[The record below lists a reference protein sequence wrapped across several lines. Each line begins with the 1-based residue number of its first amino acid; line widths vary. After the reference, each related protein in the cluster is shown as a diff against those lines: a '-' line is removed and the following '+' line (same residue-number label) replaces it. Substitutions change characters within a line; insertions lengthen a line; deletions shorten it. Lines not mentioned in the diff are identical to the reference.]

1 MDESGSE
8 KDMDE
13 ERRPRKRIRRLLLAT
28 FGLYMAAGYLTTAFR
43 KLEVS
48 EPTVPEVS
56 LPTPPRTLLSGVFSV
71 HTGRSHDARG
81 TRDQVASAAAAAGL
95 DFVVIGDHPPDDRRP
110 DWEMWAPEFMDGVL
124 VDGGVELRAPEA
136 GKILAMRVDTTYRQ
150 WEGSLGSFLGYLIDH
165 NVTSM
170 VVHGRGPRESERWT
184 HRRIGGIRGWEVL
197 DISESVR
204 ARLRGPWSLYH
215 LVTLIAGY
223 PFGLADEALLH
234 AMRGGFDTPAVAAY
248 DSIRQERL
256 LTATAGLNVH
266 PKLALG
272 PILAPSYGPFFRTLV
287 CNLAVAEPLP
297 SDPAMAEAILEEGVR
312 RESFSFPWGTPRPPA
327 VFAFGRY
334 CRKGTAPTWGPT
346 FRPSSEWCFGP
357 GSRRIR
363 EGRWSIGFFGTAM
376 TWSGSWGLNWSGAHP
391 GVECTG
397 WRSTVTRPG
406 SGTPSSV
413 SDPGSS
419 PIPSGSGEGCRIQRR
434 VAEPVSPRG
443 S

>member
-312 RESFSFPWGTPRPPA
+312 RGELFISLGHTEAARGFRFRAILSEGYGAYMGADVPAQLGMVLRAGFEEDPGRKVVYRILRNGHDMEWVLGPELEWSPPR
-327 VFAFGRY
+327 GGMY
-334 CRKGTAPTWGPT
+334 
-346 FRPSSEWCFGP
+346 
-357 GSRRIR
+357 
-363 EGRWSIGFFGTAM
+363 
-376 TWSGSWGLNWSGAHP
+376 
-391 GVECTG
+391 GVEVYSYSARVGNTFF
-397 WRSTVTRPG
+397 RLRPWIFAN
-406 SGTPSSV
+406 
-413 SDPGSS
+413 
-419 PIPSGSGEGCRIQRR
+419 PIGLGGG
-434 VAEPVSPRG
+434 V
-443 S
+443 